1 LKRISKSVN
10 KTPKNSQKDYRK
22 EMAVSA
28 LNMTPYFGGYPFQ
41 GKHRQI
47 DTRSQRPLPITTITG
62 TKRQIQ
68 TQKSAGSSF
77 GAALSPAVF
86 KRGIITRSAA

>member
-1 LKRISKSVN
+1 
-10 KTPKNSQKDYRK
+10 
-22 EMAVSA
+22 MAVSA